1 MGTNTDTDDDQRTS
15 LPRRLTLLLRTA
27 PSVRKSDPNTRT
39 RDNEK
44 KSTMVTSRK
53 TRSLSVATLGVAL
66 LLGASRAAALPI
78 ELAPE
83 MNDTAGNLTETANDT
98 IADDENLGVGG
109 RGPIELAPEMSDT
122 MAGNLTVGNLTE
134 IANDIIAD
142 DGNLDPG
149 FSPGRRSLQFQGLQP
164 PQPIFIPGRRSLQRL
179 KPPRSLGPI
188 ELAPEMNDTAGN
200 LTVGNLTEMA
210 NDTIA
215 DDENLAWG
223 GSGESPLISPP
234 R

>member
-83 MNDTAGNLTETANDT
+83 M
-98 IADDENLGVGG
+98 
-109 RGPIELAPEMSDT
+109 SDT
-122 MAGNLTVGNLTE
+122 MAGNLTVGNMTE
-134 IANDIIAD
+134 IANDTIAD
-142 DGNLDPG
+142 DENLDPG
-149 FSPGRRSLQFQGLQP
+149 FSPGRRSLQRLQP
-164 PQPIFIPGRRSLQRL
+164 
-179 KPPRSLGPI
+179 PI
-188 ELAPEMNDTAGN
+188 ELAPEMNDT
-200 LTVGNLTEMA
+200 
-210 NDTIA
+210 IA
-215 DDENLAWG
+215 KDENLDPGFSPGRRSLAKSSFKRIGKKFIKITKNVGKGYQRVPGVERDRWG
-223 GSGESPLISPP
+223 WGRRSL
-234 R
+234 

>member
-134 IANDIIAD
+134 IANDTIAD

-149 FSPGRRSLQFQGLQP
+149 
-164 PQPIFIPGRRSLQRL
+164 FIPGRRSLQRL